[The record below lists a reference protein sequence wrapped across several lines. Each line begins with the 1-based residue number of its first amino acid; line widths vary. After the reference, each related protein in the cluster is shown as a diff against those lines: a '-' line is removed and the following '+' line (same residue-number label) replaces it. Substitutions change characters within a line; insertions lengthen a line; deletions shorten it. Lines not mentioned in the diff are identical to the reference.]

1 MLFKRRNNVDSST
14 PQNKLNIRKLVTGVY
29 RICNKQDVVIIDGVS
44 YNKVELHDA
53 TGLKIG
59 LCENKAI
66 DWVNTKPYALV
77 NLRGYQLD
85 SGTQNLIQV
94 LDISL
99 AQDDIGIDAMQSLP
113 KELCNDSK
121 DLETLINMRRSI
133 ESPSLGKFLD
143 TIFAETE
150 IAIPFLQV
158 SASTNHHHNTYGGL
172 LKHSIEVAKI
182 ASAQHY
188 NSKNERDI
196 ALVAAL
202 LHDIGKV
209 RTLGT
214 NLKST
219 KLGKMLSHDAL
230 TLEVC
235 ATALKLLD
243 KEWPEAAFTLR
254 HVWTCGTPG
263 ARYGFERNCKIANI
277 IQFSD
282 RLSVDLDNEN
292 KTFTTNNKT
301 DGLVWDGKK
310 YFWRPTAEP
319 NPIKGITNA
328 Y

>member
-1 MLFKRRNNVDSST
+1 MLFKRRNAVDSGI
-14 PQNKLNIRKLVTGVY
+14 PQYQLNIRKVINGVY

-66 DWVNTKPYALV
+66 DWVNTKAYALV
-77 NLRGYQLD
+77 NLRGYPLE
-85 SGTQNLIQV
+85 SSNQNLVQI
-94 LDISL
+94 LDIHP
-99 AQDDIGIDAMQSLP
+99 AQADVGIDAMLSLP
-113 KELCNDSK
+113 KELCKNPN
-121 DLETLINMRRSI
+121 DLEKLINIRRSI
-133 ESPSLGKFLD
+133 ESPSLGRFLD
-143 TIFAETE
+143 TLFSDLE
-150 IAIPFLQV
+150 IAIPFLQLP
-158 SASTNHHHNTYGGL
+158 ASTNHHHNSNGGL

-209 RTLGT
+209 RTLGI

-243 KEWPEAAFTLR
+243 KEWSEAAFTLR

-282 RLSVDLDNEN
+282 RLSVDLYNEN
-292 KTFTTNNKT
+292 QTFTTNNKT
-301 DGLVWDGKK
+301 DGLAWDGKK

-319 NPIKGITNA
+319 RLLKGITNA
-328 Y
+328 